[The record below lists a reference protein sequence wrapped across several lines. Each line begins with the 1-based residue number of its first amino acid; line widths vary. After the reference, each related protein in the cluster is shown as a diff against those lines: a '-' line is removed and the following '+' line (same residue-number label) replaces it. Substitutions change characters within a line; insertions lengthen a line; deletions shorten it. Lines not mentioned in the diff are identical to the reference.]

1 MELNK
6 KTLRTI
12 FLGVAGCIVLYWL
25 LHETQRISMAVQA
38 ILHLI
43 SPFVVGAAI
52 AFVLNVPL
60 RAFENLLKGIEKPRL
75 RRALA
80 ILLTLLA
87 VLLVLTGVVYLV
99 IPQVIKTV
107 ETLISAIP
115 GFISRVSEEGKKWL
129 DNNPEIMKWLQENT
143 DFASTDWL
151 ALIQQVF
158 TEFGN
163 WLSSLVNQL
172 SSVVDQAFT
181 ALVAFGYGVFN
192 AIMSF
197 VFALYCLGN
206 KERLAW
212 QGRQVLYAFLPERFC
227 DEAIRILRMTNSA
240 FSNFI
245 SGQCLEAVILGAM
258 FMVSMTIFRMPFMP
272 LVSVIITVT
281 ALVPIVGAF
290 VGCFLGAFFILVDNP
305 AMAFWFVIMF
315 LVLQQIEGNLIYPRV
330 VGTSIGLPG
339 MWVLVAVTV
348 GGDLMG
354 VAGML
359 LMIPL
364 ASVIYALIREGTEK
378 QLAKRQIDES
388 KLRIQPP
395 EINSKFKE
403 KREKHKQRRRLLKLE
418 KKQRKQK

>member
-25 LHETQRISMAVQA
+25 LHETQRVSMAVQA